1 MKKVSKSFL
10 SYSSKLWGGILGLT
24 LLFFASSC
32 RDDLAQQPE
41 TQVQQNNEN
50 KVVNLDLEDIELDPE
65 VAIQYASNSTQARGI
80 EMVTPSST
88 DVAKGK
94 LPYFGFKDTQQ
105 AEEKFPV
112 VLALVGYSQ
121 DVDCYARA
129 TWKIKKETDASG
141 KTRYFVRARGPIT
154 FDQAPNYSKLKE
166 GEIWYLHAIYAPK
179 GTWDKATATWTYRAE
194 KVITRLFN
202 DGEKVSIG
210 SDIDIPF
217 ILGHNVDK
225 DDAPSG
231 WREGY
236 TLVAHRDERTSDWIF
251 GKKQMRKINAVVQKD
266 EEQPEANPRF
276 KMLGSLYAFT
286 LRNDMK
292 TQESTA
298 GLDTDELT
306 VSKLTYRPTYD
317 FKLRG
322 FYVEST
328 QSTTA
333 VNYTFNHL
341 RQPIPEGS
349 REFFISQYKLP
360 AGSTNLIANPAYT
373 IKVASATTPTLQNPT
388 RVYYPLAQA
397 VDLDR
402 QTTSGTFYFWMN
414 DVDPSA
420 TVSTN
425 VIGYGT
431 NLYADLYNKT
441 VSRDVGMVNV
451 YSTQKAHKSG
461 AFYRTNVKL
470 EEELRLNPLARM
482 GYDYL
487 VGDPLSGNAQFARA
501 GAGNASDPNP
511 SNGDPGAGQ
520 LYAPYRGTNPLLSAF
535 ENETFRVAYTHDR
548 SPSNVPGHTPQIEL
562 EYSNL
567 LWNVPDRFDVFSV
580 LPYITSESG
589 FQRKEYP
596 GLFFVANI
604 FKNGWTENDIMGE
617 NEQEDVRLDGKRET
631 VRSYYYRKTA
641 NTYKEQTHAFA
652 KNTTYAF
659 RFVGTP
665 YATAFRYTEI
675 GRWFNPDTSQPGIP
689 NDEPTHRNDN
699 ATNENSRFRI
709 EAKSIGN
716 HYGFKNVS
724 AAQAREYLKNVIA
737 TEDFW
742 TDPNTGFTRNEVV
755 RRDLHVNGDK
765 NGGVVRGG
773 GQRMHFWTRT
783 RKDQQAIG
791 VLRRPQGNPGVYFN
805 GRVDNQGL
813 YWTVAPARML
823 GGQTG
828 IQGGATGSYV
838 LPWLSVHQ
846 PNRQ

>member
-94 LPYFGFKDTQQ
+94 LPYFGFKDTQK

-217 ILGHNVDK
+217 VLGHNVDANDK
-225 DDAPSG
+225 PSG

-441 VSRDVGMVNV
+441 VSRDVGLVNV

-580 LPYITSESG
+580 LPYITSQSG
-589 FQRKEYP
+589 FQQKEYP

-604 FKNGWTENDIMGE
+604 LKNGWTENDIMGE

>member
-94 LPYFGFKDTQQ
+94 LPYFGFKDTQK

-217 ILGHNVDK
+217 VLGHNVDANDK
-225 DDAPSG
+225 PSG

-501 GAGNASDPNP
+501 GAGNASAPNP

-580 LPYITSESG
+580 LPYITSQSG
-589 FQRKEYP
+589 FQQKEYP

-604 FKNGWTENDIMGE
+604 LKNGWTENDIMGE

>member
-1 MKKVSKSFL
+1 M
-10 SYSSKLWGGILGLT
+10 
-24 LLFFASSC
+24 FFASSC

-179 GTWDKATATWTYRAE
+179 GTWDKATATWRYRAE

-217 ILGHNVDK
+217 VLGHNVDANDK
-225 DDAPSG
+225 PSG

-596 GLFFVANI
+596 GLFFVASI
-604 FKNGWTENDIMGE
+604 LKNGWTENDFMGE

-846 PNRQ
+846 PNR

>member
-105 AEEKFPV
+105 AEEDFPV

-179 GTWDKATATWTYRAE
+179 GTWDKATATWRYQAE

-202 DGEKVSIG
+202 DGEKVSID

-217 ILGHNVDK
+217 VLGYNVDVNDK
-225 DDAPSG
+225 PSG

-236 TLVAHRDERTSDWIF
+236 TLVANRDNRTSSGWAF
-251 GKKQMRKINAVVQKD
+251 SKKQMTKNNANVQQGQK
-266 EEQPEANPRF
+266 QPNANPRF

-292 TQESTA
+292 SQESTA

-322 FYVEST
+322 FYIEST

-341 RQPIPEGS
+341 RKFIPESPRPIIIQALG
-349 REFFISQYKLP
+349 LP
-360 AGSTNLIANPAYT
+360 AGSVNLIADPAYT
-373 IKVASATTPTLQNPT
+373 IKVTPATTPTLQNPT

-397 VDLDR
+397 VNLDR

-414 DVDPSA
+414 DVDA

-425 VIGYGT
+425 IIGYGM

-482 GYDYL
+482 GYDYII
-487 VGDPLSGNAQFARA
+487 GDPNSGNAQFARA
-501 GAGNASDPNP
+501 GAGNASDQHYN
-511 SNGDPGAGQ
+511 DPGAGQ
-520 LYAPYRGTNPLLSAF
+520 LYAAYTGTNPILSSF
-535 ENETFRVAYTHDR
+535 QDKTFTVTYTHDR

-567 LWNVPDRFDVFSV
+567 RWNVPDRFDVFSV
-580 LPYITSESG
+580 FPYITSNEGNLDNS
-589 FQRKEYP
+589 YP

-604 FKNGWTENDIMGE
+604 RKNGWTDNNIMGK
-617 NEQEDVRLDGKRET
+617 NEQEVVRLDGKKET
-631 VRSYYYRKTA
+631 VRSYYYRKQA
-641 NTYKEQTHAFA
+641 HTYKEQTHAFA
-652 KNTTYAF
+652 TNTIYAF

-665 YATAFRYTEI
+665 YATAFRYTEV
-675 GRWFNPDTSQPGIP
+675 GRWFNPNTTQPGII
-689 NDEPTHRNDN
+689 NDEPSHVNEN
-699 ATNENSRFRI
+699 SINENSRFRI

-716 HYGFKNVS
+716 HYGFKNVN
-724 AAQAREYLKNVIA
+724 ATQAEEYLKNVIA
-737 TEDFW
+737 TDNFW
-742 TDPNTGFTRNEVV
+742 TDPKTGFQRKEVV

-765 NGGVVRGG
+765 NGGVVTGG
-773 GQRMHFWTRT
+773 GQRMHFWTKAL
-783 RKDQQAIG
+783 KDQNTRG
-791 VLRRPQGNPGVYFN
+791 VPRRDQGNPGIYFD
-805 GRVDNQGL
+805 GRADNKGL
-813 YWTVAPARML
+813 YWSVANARML
-823 GGQTG
+823 AGRVGL
-828 IQGGATGSYV
+828 QGGATGSYV

-846 PNRQ
+846 PDRH

>member
-105 AEEKFPV
+105 AEENFPV

-154 FDQAPNYSKLKE
+154 FDRAPDYSKLKE
-166 GEIWYLHAIYAPK
+166 GEIWYLHAIYAPN
-179 GTWDKATATWTYRAE
+179 GTWDKATATWTYQAE

-217 ILGHNVDK
+217 VLGHNVDANDK
-225 DDAPSG
+225 PSG

-236 TLVAHRDERTSDWIF
+236 TLVANRDNRTSSGWAF
-251 GKKQMRKINAVVQKD
+251 SKKQMTKNNANVQQGQK
-266 EEQPEANPRF
+266 QPNANPRF

-292 TQESTA
+292 PQESTA

-322 FYVEST
+322 FYIEST

-341 RQPIPEGS
+341 RKLIPENS
-349 REFFISQYKLP
+349 RQTIIQVLGLP
-360 AGSTNLIANPAYT
+360 AGSVNLIADPAYT
-373 IKVASATTPTLQNPT
+373 IQVAPATTPTLQNPT

-397 VDLDR
+397 VNLDR

-414 DVDPSA
+414 DVDA

-425 VIGYGT
+425 IIGYGM

-470 EEELRLNPLARM
+470 EE
-482 GYDYL
+482 
-487 VGDPLSGNAQFARA
+487 
-501 GAGNASDPNP
+501 
-511 SNGDPGAGQ
+511 
-520 LYAPYRGTNPLLSAF
+520 
-535 ENETFRVAYTHDR
+535 
-548 SPSNVPGHTPQIEL
+548 
-562 EYSNL
+562 
-567 LWNVPDRFDVFSV
+567 
-580 LPYITSESG
+580 
-589 FQRKEYP
+589 
-596 GLFFVANI
+596 
-604 FKNGWTENDIMGE
+604 
-617 NEQEDVRLDGKRET
+617 
-631 VRSYYYRKTA
+631 
-641 NTYKEQTHAFA
+641 
-652 KNTTYAF
+652 
-659 RFVGTP
+659 
-665 YATAFRYTEI
+665 
-675 GRWFNPDTSQPGIP
+675 
-689 NDEPTHRNDN
+689 
-699 ATNENSRFRI
+699 
-709 EAKSIGN
+709 
-716 HYGFKNVS
+716 
-724 AAQAREYLKNVIA
+724 
-737 TEDFW
+737 
-742 TDPNTGFTRNEVV
+742 
-755 RRDLHVNGDK
+755 
-765 NGGVVRGG
+765 
-773 GQRMHFWTRT
+773 
-783 RKDQQAIG
+783 
-791 VLRRPQGNPGVYFN
+791 
-805 GRVDNQGL
+805 
-813 YWTVAPARML
+813 
-823 GGQTG
+823 
-828 IQGGATGSYV
+828 GATS
-838 LPWLSVHQ
+838 
-846 PNRQ
+846 

>member
-105 AEEKFPV
+105 AEENFPV

-154 FDQAPNYSKLKE
+154 FDRAPDYSKLKE
-166 GEIWYLHAIYAPK
+166 GEIWYLHAIYAPN
-179 GTWDKATATWTYRAE
+179 GTWDKATATWTYQAE

-217 ILGHNVDK
+217 VLGHNVDANDK
-225 DDAPSG
+225 PSG

-236 TLVAHRDERTSDWIF
+236 TLVANRDNRTSSGWAF
-251 GKKQMRKINAVVQKD
+251 SKKQMTKNNANVQQGQK
-266 EEQPEANPRF
+266 QPNANPRF

-292 TQESTA
+292 PQESTA

-322 FYVEST
+322 FYIEST

-341 RQPIPEGS
+341 RKLIPENS
-349 REFFISQYKLP
+349 RQTIIQVLGLP
-360 AGSTNLIANPAYT
+360 AGSVNLIADPAYT
-373 IKVASATTPTLQNPT
+373 IQVAPATTPTLQNPT

-397 VDLDR
+397 VNLDR

-414 DVDPSA
+414 DVDA

-425 VIGYGT
+425 IIGYGM

-482 GYDYL
+482 GYDYII
-487 VGDPLSGNAQFARA
+487 GDPNSGNAQFARA
-501 GAGNASDPNP
+501 GAGNASDQHYN
-511 SNGDPGAGQ
+511 DPGAGQ
-520 LYAPYRGTNPLLSAF
+520 LYAAYTGTNPILSSF
-535 ENETFRVAYTHDR
+535 QDKTFTVTYTHDR

-567 LWNVPDRFDVFSV
+567 RWNVPDRFDVFSV
-580 LPYITSESG
+580 FPYITSNEGNLDNS
-589 FQRKEYP
+589 YP

-604 FKNGWTENDIMGE
+604 RKNGWTENNIMGK
-617 NEQEDVRLDGKRET
+617 NEQEVVRLDGKKET
-631 VRSYYYRKTA
+631 VRSYYYRKQA
-641 NTYKEQTHAFA
+641 HTYKEQTHAFA
-652 KNTTYAF
+652 TNTIYAF

-665 YATAFRYTEI
+665 YATAFRYTEV
-675 GRWFNPDTSQPGIP
+675 GRWFNPNTTQPGII
-689 NDEPTHRNDN
+689 NDEPSHVNEN
-699 ATNENSRFRI
+699 SINENSRFRI

-716 HYGFKNVS
+716 HYGFKNVN
-724 AAQAREYLKNVIA
+724 ATQAEEYLKNVIA
-737 TEDFW
+737 TDNFW
-742 TDPNTGFTRNEVV
+742 TDPKTGFQRKEVV
-755 RRDLHVNGDK
+755 HRDLHVNGDK
-765 NGGVVRGG
+765 NGGVVTGG
-773 GQRMHFWTRT
+773 GQRMHFWTKAL
-783 RKDQQAIG
+783 KDQNTRG
-791 VLRRPQGNPGVYFN
+791 VPRRDQGNPGIYFD
-805 GRVDNQGL
+805 GRADNKGL
-813 YWTVAPARML
+813 YWSVANARML
-823 GGQTG
+823 AGRVGL
-828 IQGGATGSYV
+828 QGGATGSYV

-846 PNRQ
+846 PDRH

>member
-105 AEEKFPV
+105 AEENFPV

-154 FDQAPNYSKLKE
+154 FDRAPDYSKLKE
-166 GEIWYLHAIYAPK
+166 GEIWYLHAIYAPN
-179 GTWDKATATWTYRAE
+179 GTWDKATATWTYQAE

-217 ILGHNVDK
+217 VLGHNIDVN
-225 DDAPSG
+225 DDPSG

-236 TLVAHRDERTSDWIF
+236 ALVANRDQRTSSGWAF
-251 GKKQMRKINAVVQKD
+251 GKKQMTKNNANVQRGQK
-266 EEQPEANPRF
+266 QPNANPRF

-286 LRNDMK
+286 LHNDMK
-292 TQESTA
+292 PQESTA

-317 FKLRG
+317 FQLKG

-341 RQPIPEGS
+341 RKLIPASS
-349 REFFISQYKLP
+349 REIVVQSLGLP
-360 AGSTNLIANPAYT
+360 AGSINLIADQAYT
-373 IKVASATTPTLQNPT
+373 IKVAPATTPTLNNPT

-397 VDLDR
+397 VNLDR

-414 DVDPSA
+414 DVDA

-425 VIGYGT
+425 IIGYGM

-482 GYDYL
+482 GYDYII
-487 VGDPLSGNAQFARA
+487 GDPNSGNAQFARA
-501 GAGNASDPNP
+501 GAGNASDQHYN
-511 SNGDPGAGQ
+511 DPGAGQ
-520 LYAPYRGTNPLLSAF
+520 LYAAYKGTNPILSSF
-535 ENETFRVAYTHDR
+535 QDKTFTVTYTHDR

-567 LWNVPDRFDVFSV
+567 RWNVPDRFDVFSV
-580 LPYITSESG
+580 FPYITSNEGNLDNS
-589 FQRKEYP
+589 YP

-604 FKNGWTENDIMGE
+604 RKNGWTENNIMGK
-617 NEQEDVRLDGKRET
+617 NEQEVVRLDGKKET
-631 VRSYYYRKTA
+631 VRSYYYRKQA
-641 NTYKEQTHAFA
+641 HTYKEQTHAFA
-652 KNTTYAF
+652 TNTIYAF

-665 YATAFRYTEI
+665 YATAFRYTEV
-675 GRWFNPDTSQPGIP
+675 GRWFNPNTTQPGII
-689 NDEPTHRNDN
+689 NDEPSHVNEN
-699 ATNENSRFRI
+699 SINENSRFRI

-716 HYGFKNVS
+716 HYGFKNVN
-724 AAQAREYLKNVIA
+724 ATQAEEYLKNVIA
-737 TEDFW
+737 TDNFW
-742 TDPNTGFTRNEVV
+742 TDPKTGFQRKEVV

-765 NGGVVRGG
+765 NGGVVTGG
-773 GQRMHFWTRT
+773 GQRMHFWTKAL
-783 RKDQQAIG
+783 KDQNTRG
-791 VLRRPQGNPGVYFN
+791 VPRRDQGNPGIYFD
-805 GRVDNQGL
+805 GRADNKGL
-813 YWTVAPARML
+813 YWSVANARML
-823 GGQTG
+823 AGRVGL
-828 IQGGATGSYV
+828 QGGATGSYV

-846 PNRQ
+846 PDRH